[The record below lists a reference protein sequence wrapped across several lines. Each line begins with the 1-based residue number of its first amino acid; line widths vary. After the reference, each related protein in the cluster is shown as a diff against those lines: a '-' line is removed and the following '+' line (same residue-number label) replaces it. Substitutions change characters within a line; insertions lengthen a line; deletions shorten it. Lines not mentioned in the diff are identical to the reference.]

1 MMKQLLEQFL
11 SEALSP
17 ETLEEL
23 STTLEESFAAKVTQ
37 NREEVMLELAAQF
50 AADRE
55 ALVESVDTMV
65 KELLAEHMSEL
76 ADDINDFR
84 DLEVEK
90 AKELVEAKQ
99 EMAANLEKD
108 LANLVESLDQYV
120 EERLIGEL
128 SELKES
134 IQEVSKNQ
142 LGLRIFEQF
151 RSEIEA
157 LTDIESGNEAVR
169 NELAEA
175 KAQLA
180 EKDKLL
186 SESAQALS
194 NAERASTM
202 QSVLSSL
209 HGRNREIMETVLMNV
224 PTEKLQEA
232 YEHFIPRVLNESVQK
247 NSEKEGT
254 TTAVGSSNVLAE
266 GKDGEAEKSPLIEGV
281 VITGDDEEAKKA
293 LQEAEALENAVP
305 NVLSESQVANLRK
318 LAGIGF

>member
-142 LGLRIFEQF
+142 PGLRIFEQF

>member
-175 KAQLA
+175 KALLA

-186 SESAQALS
+186 NESAQALS

>member
-194 NAERASTM
+194 NAERVSTM

>member
-175 KAQLA
+175 KALLA